1 MRIALVLYCSNR
13 FGGAERRLIRVA
25 SEIAKEHD
33 VYLVARGC
41 THSHLKESLDLSECS
56 ASNLKGIVAIRSK
69 SQYWEN
75 MRVLLYLKKLDV
87 EIVHVIDACGFNS
100 VLTLWMHFLGKA
112 VLLTVAN
119 GLYFYDYERGSLDR
133 NLEFVLPR
141 VDVLDI
147 LYPDQEKFYRD
158 RASNGCMVGVTPGT
172 FTDFELFQPS
182 TKKEKIF
189 AFLAARLEKQKNPQ
203 LMIDAVRQCAGALR
217 SEGYRVL
224 ICGRGW
230 EEESIREQ
238 VAIQKL
244 DDIVEMPGYINSKEV
259 LPKASVLCALQ
270 SINNYPSQTIAEA
283 AASGCFVIATDV
295 GETYR
300 LIDPDYSIAIEPTS
314 DALAT
319 AMRDYMFLA
328 EEKKQR
334 LVSSSRNY
342 AKAHFS
348 LSPSV
353 EYFRSLYEHCKP

>member
-1 MRIALVLYCSNR
+1 MRIALVLYCGIR

-41 THSHLKESLDLSECS
+41 TPSHLKESLDLSECS
-56 ASNLKGIVAIRSK
+56 TSNLKGVVAIQSK
-69 SQYWEN
+69 SRYWEN
-75 MRVLLYLKKLDV
+75 MQVLLYLRKLNV

-100 VLTLWMHFLGKA
+100 VLALWMHVLGKT
-112 VLLTVAN
+112 VMLTVAN
-119 GLYFYDYERGSLDR
+119 GLYFYDYERGCTNR

-141 VDVLDI
+141 ADVLDV

-172 FTDFELFQPS
+172 FTDLELFQPM
-182 TKKEKIF
+182 KKEKTF
-189 AFLAARLEKQKNPQ
+189 VFLAARLEKLKNPQ
-203 LMIDAVRQCAGALR
+203 LMIDAVRQCAGVLR

-244 DDIVEMPGYINSKEV
+244 DDIVEIPGYVNSKEV
-259 LPKASVLCALQ
+259 LPKAAVLCALQ
-270 SINNYPSQTIAEA
+270 SLSNYPSQTIAEA

-319 AMRDYMFLA
+319 AMRDYIFLTE
-328 EEKKQR
+328 EEKLR
-334 LVSSSRNY
+334 FVSSSRNY
-342 AKAHFS
+342 AKSHFS
-348 LSPSV
+348 ISPSV
-353 EYFRSLYEHCKP
+353 EYFRSLYERCKP